1 MSDNISLDMGLDAD
15 KALLDIEQTQTGL
28 DKPVRDSMAAELTSM
43 LTVELKNSLQENG
56 SVVSGRGLNSIMPI
70 HLDDGRYGIQMKQYL
85 EYVDKGTPPHHPP
98 VRNNHRFQT
107 WAEQNGIDPHAL
119 ARSIA
124 RKGTQAHPFMDR
136 AVQRFNSRAREVATD
151 ELENML
157 TQ

>member
-1 MSDNISLDMGLDAD
+1 MSDNISLDMSLDAD
-15 KALLDIEQTQTGL
+15 KAMLDIEKTQTGL

-56 SVVSGRGLNSIMPI
+56 SVATGRGLHSIMPR
-70 HLDDGRYGIQMKQYL
+70 HLGDGSYGVQMKQYL
-85 EYVDKGTPPHHPP
+85 EHVDKGTPPHHPP
-98 VRNNHRFQT
+98 VQNNHRLQT
-107 WAEQNGIDPHAL
+107 WAEQNGIDPYAL

-124 RKGTQAHPFMDR
+124 RKGTQAHPFMGR
-136 AVQRFNSRAREVATD
+136 AVQRFNSRAQDVATD